1 MAGALDQIGMLRALF
16 ASAVDAAN
24 PARAVAANLPRAPK
38 GRTMV
43 VGLGKGAIA
52 MAAAV
57 EANWRGP
64 LEGFVVAPHGL
75 PSSLQRIEAVY
86 ANHPM
91 PDAGSLAAAEKALAL
106 AATLRKDDLLIALVS
121 GGGSSLMSKPAP
133 GIAMDEKLGLIRA
146 LLKCGANIAELNCV
160 RKHLSGVKG
169 GRLARAAGEA
179 RIHTLIISDVPGD
192 DPATVGSGPTVA
204 DPTRKADA
212 LEILR
217 RYRLDIPASVERW
230 LTSADVDRG
239 PLRHD
244 NETRVVISPHESF
257 RAASAKAKVFG
268 LDVLYLGDRIEGEAR
283 QVAKVH
289 AGIAMQIKQYGE
301 PVAKPCVVLSG
312 GETSVTVRGKGRG
325 GRNVEFAL
333 ALALALAGE
342 KNIHALAADTDG
354 VDGME
359 QIAGAVIT
367 PDTLDR
373 ARTLGLDA
381 VACVENNDAHGFFEK
396 LGDQVITG
404 PTQTNVNDFR
414 AILID
419 NSSP

>member
-1 MAGALDQIGMLRALF
+1 MAAALDSLGILRALF
-16 ASAVDAAN
+16 AAAVDAAN
-24 PARAVAANLPRAPK
+24 PERAVAANLPPRPLGRA
-38 GRTMV
+38 V
-43 VGLGKGAIA
+43 VIGLGKGAIP

-57 EANWRGP
+57 EAHWQGP

-75 PSSLQRIEAVY
+75 ASPLKQIETIH
-86 ANHPM
+86 ANHPV
-91 PDAGSLAAAEKALAL
+91 PDAGSLAAADKALAL
-106 AATLRKDDLLIALVS
+106 AATLKKDDLLIALVS

-133 GIAMDEKLGLIRA
+133 GIAMEEKLGLIRA

-160 RKHLSGVKG
+160 RKHVSGVKG

-179 RIHTLIISDVPGD
+179 RIHTLIVSDVPGD
-192 DPATVGSGPTVA
+192 DPAIVASGPTVA

-217 RYRLDIPASVERW
+217 RYRLDIPAPVEGW
-230 LTSADVDRG
+230 LNSSDVDRG

-244 NETRVVISPHESF
+244 NETRVIVSPHESF
-257 RAASAKAKVFG
+257 RAATAEAKKFG
-268 LDVLYLGDRIEGEAR
+268 LNVLYLGDRIEGEAR
-283 QVAKVH
+283 DVAKVH
-289 AGIAMQIKQYGE
+289 AALALQIKQYDE
-301 PVAKPCVVLSG
+301 PVARPCVVLSG

-333 ALALALAGE
+333 ALAMALAGE

-359 QIAGAVIT
+359 QIAGALIT
-367 PDTLDR
+367 PDTLNR
-373 ARTLGLDA
+373 ARSIGLDPTSSL
-381 VACVENNDAHGFFEK
+381 ENNDAHVFFEK

-414 AILID
+414 AILIV
-419 NSSP
+419 

>member
-1 MAGALDQIGMLRALF
+1 MAALLDPPGILRGLF
-16 ASAVDAAN
+16 QVAVDAAD
-24 PARAVAANLPRAPK
+24 PTRAVAANLPPSPK

-43 VGLGKGAIA
+43 IGAGKGAIA

-57 EANWRGP
+57 EGNWPGP

-75 PSSLQRIEAVY
+75 GSPLKRIEALH
-86 ANHPM
+86 ANHPV
-91 PDAGSLAAAEKALAL
+91 PDAGSLAAADKALAL
-106 AATLRKDDLLIALVS
+106 AATLKKDDLLVALIS

-133 GIAMDEKLGLIRA
+133 GIALEEKLGLIRA
-146 LLKCGANIAELNCV
+146 LLNCGANIAELNCV
-160 RKHLSGVKG
+160 RKHVSGIKG

-179 RIHTLIISDVPGD
+179 RIHTLVISDVPGD
-192 DPATVGSGPTVA
+192 DPAIVASGPTVA

-217 RYRLDIPASVERW
+217 RYRLKIPVAVERW
-230 LTSADVDRG
+230 LTSADIERG
-239 PLRHD
+239 PLRGD
-244 NETRVVISPHESF
+244 NETRVIISPHESF
-257 RAASAKAKVFG
+257 RAAASKARG
-268 LDVLYLGDRIEGEAR
+268 LGLNVLYLGDRIEGEACD
-283 QVAKVH
+283 VAKVH
-289 AGIAMQIKQYGE
+289 AGLALQIKQYDE

-333 ALALALAGE
+333 ALAVTLAGE
-342 KNIHALAADTDG
+342 KNIYALAGDTDG

-359 QIAGAVIT
+359 PIAGAVIS

-373 ARTLGLDA
+373 ARHQGIDPI
-381 VACVENNDAHGFFEK
+381 VALENNDAHTFFEK
-396 LGDQVITG
+396 LGDQVVTG

-414 AILID
+414 AILIG
-419 NSSP
+419 